1 MNFDLNK
8 YTFVIPARRNSKG
21 LPFKNRKL
29 LDFTLES
36 LPEEIMENVVIATDD
51 ELIKE
56 RHSTFNIFDRSE
68 EVSNDRA
75 STKSLMLEISSH
87 IRTDNIIMLYLTYPE
102 RTYENIVEAI
112 KFYES
117 NYARSLLCRK
127 EISTSPFLMLYDMG
141 IHGEQIVKHNY
152 YRRQDYPKCFEI
164 SHFVSIFDKK
174 ELIYLNDNLYNEK
187 TVFMPIDNFIDV
199 DTHKDLEK
207 FNENK
212 NNC

>member
-1 MNFDLNK
+1 MNFDLNN

-36 LPEEIMENVVIATDD
+36 LPQEIMKNVIIATDD
-51 ELIKE
+51 EFIKE
-56 RHSTFNIFDRSE
+56 RYSTFNIFERSE
-68 EVSNDRA
+68 EVSNDQA
-75 STKSLMLEISSH
+75 STKSLMFEISPH
-87 IRTDNIIMLYLTYPE
+87 VKTDNIVMLYLTYPE
-102 RTYENIVEAI
+102 RTYENILEAI
-112 KFYES
+112 IFYEL
-117 NYARSLLCRK
+117 NYAYSLLCRK

-164 SHFVSIFDKK
+164 SHFVSIFNKK
-174 ELIYLNDNLYNEK
+174 ELRYLNNNLYNEK

>member
-1 MNFDLNK
+1 MLLNN

-36 LPEEIMENVVIATDD
+36 LPKEIIENIIIATDD
-51 ELIKE
+51 EFIKE
-56 RHSTFNIFDRSE
+56 RYSTFNIFNRSE

-75 STKSLMLEISSH
+75 STKSLMLEISPH
-87 IRTDNIIMLYLTYPE
+87 VQTENIIMLYLTYPE

-112 KFYES
+112 NFYES

-127 EISTSPFLMLYDMG
+127 EASTSPFLMLYDMG

-164 SHFVSIFDKK
+164 SHFVSIFAKK
-174 ELIYLNDNLYNEK
+174 ELRYLNNNLYNEK

>member
-1 MNFDLNK
+1 LNFDLNN

-36 LPEEIMENVVIATDD
+36 LPKEINENVIIATDD
-51 ELIKE
+51 EFIKE
-56 RHSTFNIFDRSE
+56 RYSTFNIFNRSE

-75 STKSLMLEISSH
+75 STKSLMLEISPH
-87 IRTDNIIMLYLTYPE
+87 IRTNNIVMLYLTYPE
-102 RTYENIVEAI
+102 RTYKNIIDAI
-112 KFYES
+112 NFYES
-117 NYARSLLCRK
+117 KYARSLLCRK

-141 IHGEQIVKHNY
+141 IYGEQIVKHNY

-174 ELIYLNDNLYNEK
+174 ELRYLNNNLYNEK

-199 DTHKDLEK
+199 DTDKDLEK